1 VRVGIQLP
9 SWGVTAFGA
18 QDCLAL
24 AQRAEQLGFDS
35 VWVGD
40 HLIESPQLR
49 LLGGDGQLEALT
61 MLGALAAGTR
71 SILIGSCVV
80 IPVRASIHTWVAF
93 ASLSHLAPGRVIAG
107 LGAGGFAPEFEALGI
122 DFAARGAR
130 LDDVIA
136 LFENW
141 PSAEALH
148 PSLAGWSGPTR
159 PDPLVPIWLGTSSST
174 GRPMR
179 RVAEH
184 ASGWFMTY
192 PTVGEYRDANA
203 TLDALLL
210 ETRREPG
217 SVVRSAL
224 LRCHLAG
231 EPEPPEAPERLLAAH
246 DRAIAELIGLPPT
259 ARGSGQGEMPEQ
271 YAEVRARH
279 LIGGPEQVTER
290 LLAYRTAGM
299 EHAVVSFVPVT
310 DSFQALDV
318 FAREVLPA
326 LKAPVRPQAQVQHPR
341 DRVT

>member
-1 VRVGIQLP
+1 MRVGIQLP

-61 MLGALAAGTR
+61 LLGALATGTR

-80 IPVRASIHTWVAF
+80 IPIRASLHTWVAF
-93 ASLSHLAPGRVIAG
+93 ASLGQLAPGRVIAG
-107 LGAGGFAPEFEALGI
+107 LGVGGFGPEFEALGL

-148 PSLAGWSGPTR
+148 PSLAGWSGPSR
-159 PDPLVPIWLGTSSST
+159 PDPPVPIWLGTSTST

-192 PTVGEYRDANA
+192 PTVSEYRDANA

-210 ETRREPG
+210 ETGREPG

-231 EPEPPEAPERLLAAH
+231 EPAPPGAPERLLAAH
-246 DRAIAELIGLPPT
+246 DRAIADLIGLPPS
-259 ARGSGQGEMPEQ
+259 AGGQGDGPDED
-271 YAEVRARH
+271 AEVRARH
-279 LIGGPEQVTER
+279 LIGGPEEVTQR
-290 LLAYRTAGM
+290 LLAYRAVGM
-299 EHAVVSFVPVT
+299 EHAVVSFVPAT
-310 DSFQALDV
+310 DSFQALGV

-326 LKAPVRPQAQVQHPR
+326 LKAPARPEAHNQHPNEP
-341 DRVT
+341 VT

>member
-18 QDCLAL
+18 QDCLSL

-49 LLGGDGQLEALT
+49 LLGGDGQLEAFTL
-61 MLGALAAGTR
+61 LGALGAGTR
-71 SILIGSCVV
+71 TILIGSCVV
-80 IPVRASIHTWVAF
+80 IPIRASVHTWVAF
-93 ASLSHLAPGRVIAG
+93 ASLGQLAPGRVIAG
-107 LGAGGFAPEFEALGI
+107 LGAGGFGPEFDALGI
-122 DFAARGAR
+122 DFAARGDR
-130 LDDVIA
+130 LDEVIA

-141 PSAEALH
+141 PPAEALH
-148 PSLAGWSGPTR
+148 QSLAGWSGPTR
-159 PDPLVPIWLGTSSST
+159 PEPRVPIWLGTSSRAR
-174 GRPMR
+174 RPMR

-203 TLDALLL
+203 ALDALLL
-210 ETRREPG
+210 ETGREPG

-231 EPEPPEAPERLLAAH
+231 EPAPPEAPERLLAAH
-246 DRAIAELIGLPPT
+246 DRAIAELIGLPAP
-259 ARGSGQGEMPEQ
+259 AGGAGRGGGPDE

-279 LIGGPEQVTER
+279 LIGRPEEVTER
-290 LLAYRTAGM
+290 LLAYRAAGM

-310 DSFQALDV
+310 GSFQALDV

-326 LKAPVRPQAQVQHPR
+326 LKAPVRPQAHVQHPSER
-341 DRVT
+341 IN